1 LRLGLT
7 ATLTA
12 VALFASTECSQR
24 QVQHLN
30 RLPNRLFQPLRQRRR
45 SRLRRPH
52 LRPNLSPRRRST
64 PPQRPY
70 PRRWSHRSPRPP
82 PCLPLRPSPC
92 LRQHSR
98 LQLRPFPCLRR
109 HPCPP
114 PHPFTSRFR
123 PSFPRLLLREYLWK
137 QAQDPHQPNPAA
149 LLSPRNFHSPSNQLN
164 LIPGVMPFSPCKGLT
179 RGKG

>member
-1 LRLGLT
+1 MRLGLT
-7 ATLTA
+7 AALTA
-12 VALFASTECSQR
+12 VALFAATGCSQPSPTPESTT
-24 QVQHLN
+24 QQAVPTAAATTAVPAPASTLTSQ
-30 RLPNRLFQPLRQRRR
+30 
-45 SRLRRPH
+45 SI
-52 LRPNLSPRRRST
+52 PRRRS
-64 PPQRPY
+64 QRPY
-70 PRRWSHRSPRPP
+70 PRQWSHRSPRPP
-82 PCLPLRPSPC
+82 PCLLLRPSPC

-137 QAQDPHQPNPAA
+137 QTQDPHQPNPAA

>member
-1 LRLGLT
+1 MRLGLT
-7 ATLTA
+7 AALTA
-12 VALFASTECSQR
+12 VALFAATGCSQPSPTPESTT
-24 QVQHLN
+24 QQAVPTAAATTAVPAPASTLTSQSIPPAQIN
-30 RLPNRLFQPLRQRRR
+30 PTTASLPQAMVTPQP
-45 SRLRRPH
+45 
-52 LRPNLSPRRRST
+52 T
-64 PPQRPY
+64 ATTV
-70 PRRWSHRSPRPP
+70 PP
-82 PCLPLRPSPC
+82 PTPL
-92 LRQHSR
+92 
-98 LQLRPFPCLRR
+98 PCLRR

-114 PHPFTSRFR
+114 PHPFTSRFQ